1 MRYFVTGATGF
12 IGGRVVRQLREVGHE
27 VRALVRDPGRARD
40 LAELEVELYPG
51 DIREPSTMRPA
62 MDGVDGVFHIAAWY
76 KLGSDEA
83 AYAQSINVGGTRS
96 VLRLM
101 KELRISKGVYTSTVA
116 VFSDTQG
123 QLVDESHRYDGPM
136 LSEYERTKHEAHYK
150 VALPMIAAG
159 LPLVVVMPSV
169 VYGPGDR
176 GPLRD
181 VFVQYLQGRL
191 PLVPKGARYCWGHVD
206 DIARGHVLAMEKGQ
220 VGESYILAGEP
231 YGLLDTLDLAE
242 GITGIK
248 APRVRVPA
256 ATIKAVAS
264 VMEKVER
271 YVPVP
276 ATYRAESLRGS
287 AGVTY
292 TARSDKARRELG
304 WHSRPLEEGLR
315 ETLALEMSALGLAP
329 PS

>member
-12 IGGRVVRQLREVGHE
+12 IGGRVVRQLREMGHE
-27 VRALVRDPGRARD
+27 VRALVRDPGRAQD
-40 LAELEVELYPG
+40 LAALGVELCSG
-51 DIREPSTMRPA
+51 DIREPSTMRRP
-62 MDGVDGVFHIAAWY
+62 MEGVDGVFHIAAWY

-96 VLRLM
+96 VLGLM
-101 KELRISKGVYTSTVA
+101 KQLGVPKGVYTSTVA
-116 VFSDTQG
+116 VFSDTHG

-150 VALPMIAAG
+150 VALPMIADG
-159 LPLVVVMPSV
+159 LPLVIAMPGV

-181 VFVQYLQGRL
+181 AFIQYLQGRL
-191 PLVPKGARYCWGHVD
+191 PVVPKGARYCWGHVD

-220 VGESYILAGEP
+220 PGQSYILAGEP
-231 YGLLDTLDLAE
+231 YGLIEALDLAE

-248 APRVRVPA
+248 APRLRLPA
-256 ATIKAVAS
+256 APIKAVAR
-264 VMEKVER
+264 VIEKLER
-271 YVPVP
+271 YVPLP

-292 TARSDKARRELG
+292 LARSDRAHRELG

-315 ETLALEMSALGLAP
+315 ETLAHEMTALGLSP